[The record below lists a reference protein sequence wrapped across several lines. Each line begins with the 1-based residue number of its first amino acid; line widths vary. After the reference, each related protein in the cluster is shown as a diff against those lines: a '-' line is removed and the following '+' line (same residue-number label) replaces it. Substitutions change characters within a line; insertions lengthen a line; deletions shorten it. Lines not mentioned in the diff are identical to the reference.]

1 MTMSKKIN
9 QFKSRIIKSN
19 KKRSKNMKI
28 MIQFLTMLGQV
39 GKVTL
44 VVRENRKGK

>member
-9 QFKSRIIKSN
+9 QFKSRM
-19 KKRSKNMKI
+19 NMKI

-44 VVRENRKGK
+44 VVRENRKGR